1 MLFEVDCV
9 VFTPFMKLFALG
21 KPYLELYA
29 L

>member
-1 MLFEVDCV
+1 MLIEVVCV
-9 VFTPFMKLFALG
+9 VFTPLMELFALG